1 MKRSSEQW
9 RALIE
14 AQPSSGQGVEEYCR
28 QRQVTSS
35 CFYRWRRFLTGTTGA
50 SSPWANPK
58 PRPLPAIAGF
68 AAVHLKHD
76 HGEPRSLP
84 GDSIRLML
92 AGGRE
97 LILPASMPTVR
108 LVELLV
114 ALEGQPST
122 PEGWSSRL
130 KIKPAGRELEV

>member
-1 MKRSSEQW
+1 MRRSSEQW
-9 RALIE
+9 RGLIE

-58 PRPLPAIAGF
+58 PRSLPAIAGF
-68 AAVHLKHD
+68 AAVHLKQD
-76 HGEPRSLP
+76 QGEPRSSP
-84 GDSIRLML
+84 GDSIRLIL

-97 LILPASMPTVR
+97 LILPASMPTGR
-108 LVELLV
+108 LVKLLV
-114 ALEGQPST
+114 GLESKPTG
-122 PEGWSSRL
+122 PE
-130 KIKPAGRELEV
+130 REV